1 MSKGRSKEIMLK
13 ENDIKKLIEI
23 AIQQLPK
30 AYVPYSNYRVGAALL
45 AKDGTIYTGCNIE
58 NAAYTPCNCAE
69 PVSYTH
75 LDVYK
80 RQLYSYPPYYRWW
93 TWNPDRSVGTVCLS

>member
-1 MSKGRSKEIMLK
+1 MK

-45 AKDGTIYTGCNIE
+45 AKNGTILAVILKMLRI
-58 NAAYTPCNCAE
+58 PR
-69 PVSYTH
+69 VIVQSVQH
-75 LDVYK
+75 FLKQSVK
-80 RQLYSYPPYYRWW
+80 R
-93 TWNPDRSVGTVCLS
+93 